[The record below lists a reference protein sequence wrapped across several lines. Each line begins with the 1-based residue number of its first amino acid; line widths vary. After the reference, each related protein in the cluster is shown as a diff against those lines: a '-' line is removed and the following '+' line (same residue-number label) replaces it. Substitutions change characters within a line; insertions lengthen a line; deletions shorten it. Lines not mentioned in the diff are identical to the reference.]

1 MSTNPLPDAPQP
13 QYVALS
19 PDWSALLK
27 IGRAYRLLYQFN
39 LIWLLI
45 TAVFFV
51 AAVVLAVSHFPD
63 LEKKYQ
69 DFRVTVEEKMKADMK
84 SELKFNPD
92 PEAAIEFQATEL
104 ADPSEESE
112 PQISVFDEEKITDSL
127 DETLLMVLGLAFLV
141 FLAMFLCQIVI
152 QIVVMVRFANCP
164 NSIVPGGHGIGMAY
178 AICMGLALLLGAVSV
193 VQALFSDEI
202 LCLLALAALILFLF
216 FSRKIAVAVH
226 SWRSRVWLV
235 LLILSV
241 LVFFVVLVIAGV
253 LELVFVVAKIPE
265 VLIWGT
271 LVVGVVSCL
280 AGALIWFSFLMLC
293 RSLGRDVLL
302 FIEAAM
308 ADYSGQ

>member
-1 MSTNPLPDAPQP
+1 M
-13 QYVALS
+13 
-19 PDWSALLK
+19 
-27 IGRAYRLLYQFN
+27 
-39 LIWLLI
+39 
-45 TAVFFV
+45 
-51 AAVVLAVSHFPD
+51 VLAVSHFSD
-63 LEKKYQ
+63 LEKIFHDVKT
-69 DFRVTVEEKMKADMK
+69 VVVEEFESEMKAALE
-84 SELKFNPD
+84 SSLE

-152 QIVVMVRFANCP
+152 QIIVMVRFANCP
-164 NSIVPGGHGIGMAY
+164 NSIVPGGHGIGVAY
-178 AICMGLALLLGAVSV
+178 AICVGLALLLGAVSV

-271 LVVGVVSCL
+271 VVVGVVSCL

-308 ADYSGQ
+308 AQYSAQR